1 MKNIEEIRVQFTTI
15 TEADVADFKEARP
28 FVVIVR

>member
-15 TEADVADFKEARP
+15 TEADVMDFNDARP
-28 FVVIVR
+28 FAVIVR